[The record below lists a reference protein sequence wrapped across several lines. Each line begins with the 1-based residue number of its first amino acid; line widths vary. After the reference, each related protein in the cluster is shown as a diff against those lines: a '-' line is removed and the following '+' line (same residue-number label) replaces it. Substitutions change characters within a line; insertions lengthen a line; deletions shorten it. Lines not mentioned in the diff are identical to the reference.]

1 MITLQ
6 IPLFTDGQEYP
17 MQDLKKDQM
26 DLMLYLLQ
34 QLQAFTRSPSSFT
47 TIRFTVSCT
56 GDSVK
61 SFLLKTIVT
70 VFRKMFQSN
79 TVVHV
84 GAPTGA
90 AAFNA
95 GGG

>member
-6 IPLFTDGQEYP
+6 IPLRTDGQEYQI
-17 MQDLKKDQM
+17 QDLKKDQM
-26 DLMLYLLQ
+26 NLMLYLLE

-47 TIRFTVSCT
+47 PIRFTVSGT
-56 GDSVK
+56 GGSGKSV
-61 SFLLKTIVT
+61 LLKTIVT